1 MQSFAGQYSIT
12 QSTIIRVKEMNLSLE
27 AYDWWATKI
36 PTQYRTLDSYSKS
49 FNGFVHINDENGEN
63 LFDAYLKVWVSHF
76 YHSSDRAVCLPCVF
90 VVMRVHV
97 HQTLI
102 LITVSETHL
111 NPKRKNVME
120 FIRRL

>member
-1 MQSFAGQYSIT
+1 
-12 QSTIIRVKEMNLSLE
+12 MNLDLE

-76 YHSSDRAVCLPCVF
+76 YQSSDR
-90 VVMRVHV
+90 
-97 HQTLI
+97 
-102 LITVSETHL
+102 TVRRWDE
-111 NPKRKNVME
+111 KRSG
-120 FIRRL
+120 FIFSSRGPSPISAISIPRRTTR